1 MNNIWMSIQGVGV
14 KILLATSLILT
25 GLMLYNQKSIE
36 IKEKDLEILKL
47 ESQRDRENVDR
58 LNKQIITLQKS
69 LKEADV
75 AQKQLDARISEL
87 DKNKISYDKE
97 LKEIKNANE
106 NTRNLLNTK
115 LPDDFKR
122 LLNDAVAK

>member
-1 MNNIWMSIQGVGV
+1 MSIQGVGV

>member
-1 MNNIWMSIQGVGV
+1 
-14 KILLATSLILT
+14 
-25 GLMLYNQKSIE
+25 MLYNQKSIE